1 VNNVRWRIAGDE
13 VVSCNCAWG
22 CPCQFNGL
30 PTNGRCEGV
39 AAFEIHEGHFGE
51 VGLGGVRFARIYSWP
66 ASIPEGN
73 GTRLT
78 IIDDRAAADQRSALV
93 ALDSAKHGG
102 LYFEIFASV
111 CPNLLEPIFA
121 PLEIATNRGKRRAQ
135 VIILMS
141 WRLAWSRSPAPLAV
155 SRIAPGSCFPTVLNS
170 RRQRWATLSASR
182 LRCRA
187 NSRCVTKIATRSL
200 TLSIGATGG
209 GRSCQIS
216 FGGAFRRV

>member
-22 CPCQFNGL
+22 CPCQFNAL

-121 PLEIATNRGKRRAQ
+121 PLEIAINRGKRRAQ
-135 VIILMS
+135 VIIPDVLEARVEPINSVSGKPYRARIVLPDGFEFKKAEMGNTVRFDVKTPREVAMRHENS
-141 WRLAWSRSPAPLAV
+141 YAQLNAFDWS
-155 SRIAPGSCFPTVLNS
+155 N
-170 RRQRWATLSASR
+170 
-182 LRCRA
+182 
-187 NSRCVTKIATRSL
+187 
-200 TLSIGATGG
+200 
-209 GRSCQIS
+209 
-216 FGGAFRRV
+216 

>member
-1 VNNVRWRIAGDE
+1 VNNFRWRIAGDE

-22 CPCQFNGL
+22 CPCQFNAL

-121 PLEIATNRGKRRAQ
+121 PLEIAINRGKRRAQ
-135 VIILMS
+135 VIIPDVLEARVEPINSVSGKPYRARIVLPDGFEFKKAEMGNTVRFDVKTPREVAMRHENS
-141 WRLAWSRSPAPLAV
+141 YAQLNAFDWS
-155 SRIAPGSCFPTVLNS
+155 N
-170 RRQRWATLSASR
+170 
-182 LRCRA
+182 
-187 NSRCVTKIATRSL
+187 
-200 TLSIGATGG
+200 
-209 GRSCQIS
+209 
-216 FGGAFRRV
+216 